1 VASVRL
7 WHRSRKLT
15 QTVTQNGGTLAFAAP
30 TSSAI
35 EATMRAM
42 PNLKGASMLWPVLA
56 LIAAGV
62 AAALFLRWYYQAPS
76 QPGNNPNAKLVT
88 MFNERL
94 DLALGRLT
102 PAHAAGL
109 APQAATSARAF
120 LLQVREVSQHC
131 QYAAHVTV
139 HNRVVF
145 DLTLM
150 DGSVTKGLYS
160 GGQRCP
166 SADVPG
172 VPILRI
178 RLNEGRAVEVTSD
191 GSERQAPPAEVV
203 PALDSLIKHL
213 IGHDQGL
220 RPGAYFTPAT
230 SPSDLQ
236 KAWAGPAD
244 PQPAGPTASAPT
256 ASGTTKPSTPPQ

>member
-1 VASVRL
+1 
-7 WHRSRKLT
+7 
-15 QTVTQNGGTLAFAAP
+15 
-30 TSSAI
+30 
-35 EATMRAM
+35 
-42 PNLKGASMLWPVLA
+42 MLWPVLA
-56 LIAAGV
+56 LIVAGV
-62 AAALFLRWYYQAPS
+62 ATALFLRWYYQAPS
-76 QPGNNPNAKLVT
+76 QPGDSPNARLVA

-94 DLALGRLT
+94 ELALGRLT

-145 DLTLM
+145 DLTLS

-178 RLNEGRAVEVTSD
+178 RFNEGRAVEVTSD
-191 GSERQAPPAEVV
+191 GSERQTPPAEVV

-213 IGHDQGL
+213 ISHDQGL
-220 RPGAYFTPAT
+220 RPDAYFKANASST
-230 SPSDLQ
+230 DLE
-236 KAWAGPAD
+236 KAWASPAD
-244 PQPAGPTASAPT
+244 AKTTEPTSANSTAGAPT
-256 ASGTTKPSTPPQ
+256 RPNPPSR

>member
-1 VASVRL
+1 
-7 WHRSRKLT
+7 
-15 QTVTQNGGTLAFAAP
+15 
-30 TSSAI
+30 
-35 EATMRAM
+35 
-42 PNLKGASMLWPVLA
+42 MLWPVVA
-56 LIAAGV
+56 LIVSGIAV
-62 AAALFLRWYYQAPS
+62 VVFLRWYYQAHS
-76 QPGNNPNAKLVT
+76 QPGNTSNPKLVA

-94 DLALGRLT
+94 DAAVSRLT
-102 PAHAAGL
+102 PAHARGL
-109 APQAATSARAF
+109 SPAAADSARTF

-145 DLTLM
+145 DLTLN

-178 RLNEGRAVEVTSD
+178 RLNEGHAAEVTSN

-220 RPGAYFTPAT
+220 RPGAYFAAAT
-230 SPSDLQ
+230 SPTDLQ
-236 KAWAGPAD
+236 QAWAE
-244 PQPAGPTASAPT
+244 PTATKASQPLSPANTATSRTAPH
-256 ASGTTKPSTPPQ
+256 PPGQ